1 LDATSIQVIP
11 VLLVLFLMALFA
23 IFVYGR
29 IFSKAGYSTWLGLT
43 IFIPLINIVVLIWFA
58 YADWPAM
65 RKIASPSRRCT
76 PLDIQ

>member
-29 IFSKAGYSTWLGLT
+29 IFYKAGYSTWLGLT

-65 RKIASPSRRCT
+65 RK
-76 PLDIQ
+76 